1 MSDSIS
7 DVASPRIDEAVP
19 AGCGCS
25 KCGSGGSCS
34 CNAVNAQ
41 EASRPQLVYALG
53 QIGYDFVSEARRD
66 SFAQAMPSSG
76 NNPANAVAILDY
88 LAQRP
93 EEAASITWTLN
104 LDATV
109 IYALQPA
116 GPFAD
121 KAYERIV
128 ESYASQIR
136 EGSELVSVP
145 GMMAGSVRL
154 QSGQVVPRIV
164 PAMRGMFTWTPGQ
177 LVMALFGTAPEADS
191 VDRAAYEK
199 QTGAVTEFINRV
211 YYQLRN
217 LGVTAEERALNFA
230 ATNAFQVS
238 DVARRTADLDLDLD
252 SIKVRRSPICR
263 QESDCYDVELA
274 FFNAS
279 NTNVANR
286 IYRFTVDVSD
296 VVPVTI
302 GGMRSWT
309 QRPR

>member
-1 MSDSIS
+1 
-7 DVASPRIDEAVP
+7 
-19 AGCGCS
+19 
-25 KCGSGGSCS
+25 
-34 CNAVNAQ
+34 
-41 EASRPQLVYALG
+41 
-53 QIGYDFVSEARRD
+53 
-66 SFAQAMPSSG
+66 
-76 NNPANAVAILDY
+76 
-88 LAQRP
+88 
-93 EEAASITWTLN
+93 
-104 LDATV
+104 
-109 IYALQPA
+109 
-116 GPFAD
+116 
-121 KAYERIV
+121 
-128 ESYASQIR
+128 
-136 EGSELVSVP
+136 
-145 GMMAGSVRL
+145 
-154 QSGQVVPRIV
+154 
-164 PAMRGMFTWTPGQ
+164 
-177 LVMALFGTAPEADS
+177 MALFGTEPEGDS
-191 VDRAAYEK
+191 KARAAYEK

-252 SIKVRRSPICR
+252 SIQVRRSPICR

-274 FFNAS
+274 YFNAS